1 MRRLSFSPTALL
13 VTTLLGWA
21 SSAAAD
27 EGGVSLFFRADSDQT
42 TVISPRV
49 SASAT
54 LPDDRTTV
62 RGAYMADVWTG
73 ASIDVRTAASYR
85 RPRDPSDDDP
95 PIRAITE
102 QRDQIDFSATHEGD
116 DVTLGGSYYFSG
128 EHDYWSH
135 GFNFRISEE
144 LFGNSTTLEQ
154 AITYN
159 HDIIGRAGDPTFE
172 ESLDGFGWRLVWTQI
187 LTPEA
192 ILQVAYDG
200 SYRIGFQS
208 SVYRY
213 VGLGGD
219 DTICGSAG
227 QDLDRNDPL
236 LCVPESHPRERQ
248 RNAFV
253 LRGRFAF
260 GQSASAGLG
269 YRFYFDTWGVLSH
282 TARAQIAWIPERN
295 QTITLR
301 YRFYT
306 QSAAFFYRNAYPV
319 PAPNSNIFGYTRDRE
334 LSPTFSNRLA
344 LSYMGRWQI
353 AEEVSL
359 KFAIAIGGTV
369 FVYPD
374 FAGLDEVYALDT
386 TIAFTLEL

>member
-13 VTTLLGWA
+13 FTTLMGVT
-21 SSAAAD
+21 STAAAD
-27 EGGVSLFFRADSDQT
+27 EGGVSLFFRVDSDQT

-49 SASAT
+49 NASAT
-54 LPDDRTTV
+54 LPDDRTTI

-73 ASIDVRTAASYR
+73 ASIDVRTAATYR
-85 RPRDPSDDDP
+85 RPRDPSDDNP

-102 QRDQIDFSATHEGD
+102 QRDQVDFSAQHEFD

-135 GFNFRISEE
+135 GFSLRVLEE
-144 LFGNSTTLEQ
+144 LGSSTTFEQ

-159 HDIIGRAGDPTFE
+159 HDIIGRAGDPVFE
-172 ESLDGFGWRLVWTQI
+172 ETLDGFGWRLVLTQI

-192 ILQVAYDG
+192 IMQVAYDG
-200 SYRIGFQS
+200 SYRAGFQS

-219 DTICGSAG
+219 DTRCGGNS
-227 QDLDRNDPL
+227 L

-260 GQSASAGLG
+260 GQNASAGLG

-306 QSAAFFYRNAYPV
+306 QSAAFFYENAYPR
-319 PAPNSNIFGYTRDRE
+319 PRANSVILGYTRDRE

-353 AEEVSL
+353 ADEVSL
-359 KFAIAIGGTV
+359 KFAVAIGGTV

-386 TIAFTLEL
+386 TFAFTLEL